1 MTIAEKIKQLQ
12 ARLQQAEA
20 ARNGLVAKS
29 VEADRSLTDDEVK
42 QYNDFSEELDK
53 GAKEL
58 ARLQTV
64 EKSLA
69 AQAVAVPRQEGEI
82 KVTDKSAVTVTTNAP
97 KGSAFTRTAMVLAK
111 SNGNLAVAKML
122 AEEHYK
128 DDAVVNGIV
137 KAAVS
142 AGSTQVA
149 EWAGNLIYPE
159 TYAGDFIELL
169 YPQTILGRLSLRK
182 VPFNVRIAGQTGGT
196 TVGWVGEAK
205 PAPVTSAKFNA
216 IFLTWAKVYAIA
228 AFSDELIRF
237 SNPAA
242 EALVQADLL
251 KATAQ
256 GLDLTFISNRAAVEN
271 VSPAGMLYGVAG
283 VKASGSE
290 ALHLIA
296 DIQTLTAPAIAANLD
311 LSRAVL
317 VMSPAR
323 AQAIGAMRN
332 ALGAKYFPDIS
343 KAGGT
348 LENYPVLTSNNCP
361 GDQILFLIPDE
372 VYLSED
378 AGPQIDITREASI
391 IMDSDPEKATT
402 APVSMFQNNMVAVRI
417 GQFINWQKRRNLAA
431 NVITGATYGSTT
443 PAA

>member
-20 ARNGLVAKS
+20 ARNSLVAKS
-29 VEADRSLTDDEVK
+29 VEEDRSLTDDEVK

-58 ARLQTV
+58 VRLQTV

-69 AQAVAVPRQEGEI
+69 SQAVAVPRQETDI
-82 KVTDKSAVTVTTNAP
+82 KVTDKSAVSVTTNAP

-128 DDAVVNGIV
+128 DDAVVNGII
-137 KAAVS
+137 KSAVS

-169 YPQTILGRLSLRK
+169 YPQTILGRLNLRK
-182 VPFNVRIAGQTGGT
+182 VPFNVRIAGQNGGT

-205 PAPVTSAKFNA
+205 PVPVTSAKFNA

-256 GLDLTFISNRAAVEN
+256 GLDHTFISSGAAVAN
-271 VSPAGMLYGVAG
+271 VSPAGMLNGVSG

-290 ALHLIA
+290 APHLIA

-348 LENYPVLTSNNCP
+348 LENYPVITSNNCP
-361 GDQILFLIPDE
+361 GDQIVFLIPDE

-391 IMDSDPEKATT
+391 IMDSVPENATS

-443 PAA
+443 SA

>member
-1 MTIAEKIKQLQ
+1 
-12 ARLQQAEA
+12 
-20 ARNGLVAKS
+20 
-29 VEADRSLTDDEVK
+29 
-42 QYNDFSEELDK
+42 
-53 GAKEL
+53 
-58 ARLQTV
+58 
-64 EKSLA
+64 
-69 AQAVAVPRQEGEI
+69 
-82 KVTDKSAVTVTTNAP
+82 
-97 KGSAFTRTAMVLAK
+97 
-111 SNGNLAVAKML
+111 ML

-169 YPQTILGRLSLRK
+169 YPQTILGRLNLRK
-182 VPFNVRIAGQTGGT
+182 VPFNVRIAGQNGGT

-205 PAPVTSAKFNA
+205 PVPVTSAKFNA

-256 GLDLTFISNRAAVEN
+256 GLDRTFIGNGAAVAN
-271 VSPAGMLYGVAG
+271 VSPAGMLNSVTG
-283 VKASGSE
+283 VKASGNE

-311 LSRAVL
+311 LSRALL

-343 KAGGT
+343 KDGGT
-348 LENYPVLTSNNCP
+348 LENYPVITSNNCP
-361 GDQILFLIPDE
+361 GDQIVFLIPDE

-391 IMDSDPEKATT
+391 IMDSDPENATT

-431 NVITGATYGSTT
+431 NVITGATYGSTVT
-443 PAA
+443 P

>member
-29 VEADRSLTDDEVK
+29 VEEDRSLTDDEVK

-69 AQAVAVPRQEGEI
+69 SQAVAVPRQETDI
-82 KVTDKSAVTVTTNAP
+82 KVTDKSAVSVTTNAP

-128 DDAVVNGIV
+128 DDAVVNGII
-137 KAAVS
+137 KSAVS

-159 TYAGDFIELL
+159 TYAGDFVELL
-169 YPQTILGRLSLRK
+169 YPQTVLGRLSLRK

-196 TVGWVGEAK
+196 SVGWVGEAK
-205 PAPVTSAKFNA
+205 PVPVTSAKFNA

-242 EALVQADLL
+242 EALVQTDLL
-251 KATAQ
+251 KATAK
-256 GLDLTFISNRAAVEN
+256 GLDMTFLGNAKAVPN
-271 VSPAGMLYGVAG
+271 VSPAGMLDGVAG
-283 VKASGSE
+283 IKASGIE

-296 DIQTLTAPAIAANLD
+296 DIQSLLAPAIAANYD
-311 LSRAVL
+311 LSGARL
-317 VMSPAR
+317 IMSPAR
-323 AQAIGAMRN
+323 AMAIGAMRN
-332 ALGAKYFPDIS
+332 ALGAKFFPDIN
-343 KAGGT
+343 KDGGT
-348 LENYPVLTSNNCP
+348 LENIPVLTSNNCP
-361 GDQILFLIPDE
+361 GDQIILLVPDE
-372 VYLSED
+372 IYLSED
-378 AGPQIDITREASI
+378 AGPQIDISKEASI
-391 IMDSDPEKATT
+391 IMDSDPANATS

-431 NVITGATYGSTT
+431 NVITGANYGSTVT
-443 PAA
+443 P

>member
-20 ARNGLVAKS
+20 ARNSLVAKS
-29 VEADRSLTDDEVK
+29 VEEDRSLTDDEVK

-69 AQAVAVPRQEGEI
+69 SQAVAVPRQETDI
-82 KVTDKSAVTVTTNAP
+82 KVTDKSAVSVTTNAP

-128 DDAVVNGIV
+128 DDAVVNGII
-137 KAAVS
+137 KSAVS

-169 YPQTILGRLSLRK
+169 YPQTILGRLNLRK
-182 VPFNVRIAGQTGGT
+182 VPFNVRIAGQNGGT

-205 PAPVTSAKFNA
+205 PVPVTSAKFNA

-256 GLDLTFISNRAAVEN
+256 GLDHTFISNGAAVAN
-271 VSPAGMLYGVAG
+271 VSPAGMLNGVSG

-290 ALHLIA
+290 APHLIA

-348 LENYPVLTSNNCP
+348 LENYPVITSNNCP
-361 GDQILFLIPDE
+361 GDQIVFLIPDE

-391 IMDSDPEKATT
+391 IMDSDPENATT

-431 NVITGATYGSTT
+431 NVITGATYGSAVTS
-443 PAA
+443 

>member
-20 ARNGLVAKS
+20 ARNSLVAKS
-29 VEADRSLTDDEVK
+29 VEEDRSLTDDEVK

-58 ARLQTV
+58 VRLQTV

-69 AQAVAVPRQEGEI
+69 SQAVAVPRQETDI
-82 KVTDKSAVTVTTNAP
+82 KVTDKSAVSVTTNAP

-128 DDAVVNGIV
+128 DDAVVNGII
-137 KAAVS
+137 KSAVS

-169 YPQTILGRLSLRK
+169 YPQTILGRLNLRK
-182 VPFNVRIAGQTGGT
+182 VPFNVRIAGQNGGT

-205 PAPVTSAKFNA
+205 PVPVTSAKFNA

-256 GLDLTFISNRAAVEN
+256 GLDHTFISNGAAVAN
-271 VSPAGMLYGVAG
+271 VSPAGMLNGVSG

-290 ALHLIA
+290 APHLIS

-348 LENYPVLTSNNCP
+348 LENYPVITSNNCP
-361 GDQILFLIPDE
+361 GDQIVFLIPDE

-391 IMDSDPEKATT
+391 IMDSVPENATS

-443 PAA
+443 SA

>member
-1 MTIAEKIKQLQ
+1 MTIADKIKQLQ

-42 QYNDFSEELDK
+42 QYNDFSEELDN

-69 AQAVAVPRQEGEI
+69 VQAVAVPRQETDI
-82 KVTDKSAVTVTTNAP
+82 KVTEKSAVTVTTNAP

-271 VSPAGMLYGVAG
+271 VSPAGMLYGVTG

-431 NVITGATYGSTT
+431 NVITGATYGSTA

>member
-20 ARNGLVAKS
+20 ARNSLVAKS
-29 VEADRSLTDDEVK
+29 VEEDRSLTDDEVK

-58 ARLQTV
+58 VRLQTV

-69 AQAVAVPRQEGEI
+69 SQAVAVPRQETDI
-82 KVTDKSAVTVTTNAP
+82 KVTDKSAVSVTTNAP

-128 DDAVVNGIV
+128 DDAVVNGII
-137 KAAVS
+137 KSAVS

-169 YPQTILGRLSLRK
+169 YPQTILGRLNLRK
-182 VPFNVRIAGQTGGT
+182 VPFNVRIAGQNGGT

-205 PAPVTSAKFNA
+205 PVPVTSAKFNA

-256 GLDLTFISNRAAVEN
+256 GLDHTFISNGAAVAN
-271 VSPAGMLYGVAG
+271 VSPAGMLNGVSG

-290 ALHLIA
+290 APHLIA

-348 LENYPVLTSNNCP
+348 LENYPVITSNNCP
-361 GDQILFLIPDE
+361 CDQIVFLIPDE

-391 IMDSDPEKATT
+391 IMDSVPENATS

-443 PAA
+443 SA

>member
-29 VEADRSLTDDEVK
+29 VEEDRSLTDDEVK

-69 AQAVAVPRQEGEI
+69 SQAVAVPRQETDI
-82 KVTDKSAVTVTTNAP
+82 KVTDKSAVSVTTNAP

-169 YPQTILGRLSLRK
+169 YPQTILGRLNLRK
-182 VPFNVRIAGQTGGT
+182 VPFNVRIAGQNGGT

-205 PAPVTSAKFNA
+205 PVPVTSAKFNA

-256 GLDLTFISNRAAVEN
+256 GLDRTFIGNGAAVAN
-271 VSPAGMLYGVAG
+271 VSPAGMLNGVTG
-283 VKASGSE
+283 VKASGNE

-311 LSRAVL
+311 LSRALL

-343 KAGGT
+343 KDGGT
-348 LENYPVLTSNNCP
+348 LENYPVITSNNCP
-361 GDQILFLIPDE
+361 GDQIVFLIPDE

-391 IMDSDPEKATT
+391 IMDSDPASATS

-431 NVITGATYGSTT
+431 NVITGSNYGTT
-443 PAA
+443 VTP